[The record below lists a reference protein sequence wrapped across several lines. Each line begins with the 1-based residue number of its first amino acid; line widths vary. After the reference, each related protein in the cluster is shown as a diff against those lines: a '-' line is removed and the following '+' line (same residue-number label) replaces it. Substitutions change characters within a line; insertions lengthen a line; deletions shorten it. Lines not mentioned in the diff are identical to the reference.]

1 VADHH
6 DMNGLPRLAALRG
19 GQVPAPAEAA
29 PPGTLHAEAADSYY
43 HTLLSNLPDTV
54 VSLYD
59 RELRCVS
66 IDGHALSAN
75 GTDRD
80 AFIGKTLRATLGDDD
95 ADLLEAHYIS
105 ALDGT
110 PGALDFPPSGSDQV
124 FRLEIVPFRTA
135 PDQPITGVFTVARN
149 VTSQR
154 RGADESAKR
163 ARQQAAVAEL
173 GVTALEGMQPTEL
186 MDRAVSMVSEILG
199 VEFCEVLELSEGR
212 ESMLLRSGSGWAEGL
227 VRTALVPAGSEWHA
241 GFTWGSRGPVI
252 VRDYKRE
259 RRFKPTRILCQ
270 HEVASGISV
279 VIGARNRAFGV
290 LGAHS
295 ATVRNFETY
304 EADFVHAVANVLAQA
319 YAHEQAENRIR
330 HQALHDPLT
339 GLPNRTLI
347 LERLQHWFERARRTK
362 AQGALL
368 FIDLDEFKLVND
380 RLGHDAGDRL
390 LCAVGERLGGVVRAS
405 DTVSRVGG
413 DEFLVLCEDLSGG
426 REAVELAERLLACL
440 EDPFSLSG
448 RRHRVTASIG
458 LALSQGQG
466 SADALIRD
474 ADAAMYRAKERGGGR
489 CDVFDEAMRDWS
501 LRWRE
506 AEADLRRGLDAGEF
520 FNLYQ
525 PIVSAADGAILGF
538 EALVRWRH
546 PRDGIVSPV
555 DFIPTAEQSGLIVE
569 LGEWVLRRACADAVD
584 WVVPNAK
591 TPGLRVSVNVSP
603 RQLTDPGLVA
613 TVAAALQASGL
624 AADRLS
630 LELTESALIEDA
642 ESTLQILSDLKALG
656 VRLELDDF
664 GTGYSSLTYARRF
677 PIDALKIDR
686 SFVDGLGTS
695 PEDSAIVSAVISMGR
710 ALGLHVV
717 AEGVE
722 TEEQVRQLR
731 LMGCRLAQGYLF
743 SRPVVAA
750 DALELIG
757 DLSRIGDDAGLAA
770 APRRAVS

>member
-1 VADHH
+1 VADSH
-6 DMNGLPRLAALRG
+6 DRGEPPRLTALRG
-19 GQVPAPAEAA
+19 GQAPAGPDQVA
-29 PPGTLHAEAADSYY
+29 PAGRLRAEAADSY
-43 HTLLSNLPDTV
+43 HRTLLSHLPDTV

-59 RELRCVS
+59 QDLHCLS
-66 IDGHALSAN
+66 IDGPALTAS
-75 GTDRD
+75 GTDRG
-80 AFIGKTLRATLGDDD
+80 AFIGKTLRDSLGDAD
-95 ADLLEAHYIS
+95 ADLLEPHYRG
-105 ALDGT
+105 ALQGT
-110 PGALDFPPSGSDQV
+110 PGALDFSPTRSDRV
-124 FRLEIVPFRTA
+124 YRLEVVPFRAA
-135 PDQPITGVFTVARN
+135 PDQPVTGVFTVGRD
-149 VTSQR
+149 VTDQR
-154 RGADESAKR
+154 RGAQESAKR
-163 ARQQAAVAEL
+163 ALQQAAVADL
-173 GVTALEGMQPTEL
+173 GVAALEGMQPTEL

-212 ESMLLRSGSGWAEGL
+212 ESMLLRAGSGWNEGL
-227 VRTALVPAGSEWHA
+227 VRTAVVPAGSEWHA
-241 GFTWGSRGPVI
+241 GFTWGSRGPV
-252 VRDYKRE
+252 VVSDYAQE
-259 RRFKPTRILCQ
+259 QRFKPTRILRQ

-279 VIGARNRAFGV
+279 VIGARNGAFGV

-295 ATVRNFETY
+295 ASVRTFEAY
-304 EADFVHAVANVLAQA
+304 EADFVRAVANVLAQA

-347 LERLQHWFERARRTK
+347 LERLHHWFERSRRTK

-380 RLGHDAGDRL
+380 RLGHDAGDQL
-390 LCAVGERLGGVVRAS
+390 LCAVGERLNGVVRAS

-413 DEFLVLCEDLSGG
+413 DEFLVLCEDLAGG

-440 EDPFSLSG
+440 EGPFTLSG
-448 RRHRVTASIG
+448 RQQRVTASIG
-458 LALSQGQG
+458 LALSRGQG
-466 SADALIRD
+466 GADALIRD

-489 CDVFDEAMRDWS
+489 CEVFDEAMRDWS
-501 LRWRE
+501 RRWRE

-525 PIVSAADGAILGF
+525 PIVSAADGVILGF

-546 PRDGIVSPV
+546 PNEGIVPPI

-569 LGEWVLRRACADAVD
+569 LGEWVLRRACADATE
-584 WVVPNAK
+584 WVVPGA
-591 TPGLRVSVNVSP
+591 TVPLRVSVNVSP

-613 TVAAALQASGL
+613 TVAAALQVSGL
-624 AADRLS
+624 EPDRLS

-664 GTGYSSLTYARRF
+664 GTGYSSLTYARQF

-731 LMGCRLAQGYLF
+731 IMGCRLAQGYLF
-743 SRPVVAA
+743 SRPVPVA
-750 DALELIG
+750 DALELIA
-757 DLSRIGDDAGLAA
+757 DLTPTAVDGESAG
-770 APRRAVS
+770 PRRAAS